1 MKNILIN
8 PKILK
13 VKSRNESNDVVDQA
27 LIKWLLINSYNPIII
42 SNVLIKMP
50 QKKIFNFFKKLKIK
64 GIILSGGNDINQYP
78 LRHSME
84 KLLINYAEQKKIP
97 LLGICHGMQM
107 IGIFYKSKLKR
118 VKNHVN
124 KMHKLINNTKE
135 QYPKIVSSYHDYSL
149 KFCPKNFVI
158 TTVTKEGNI

>member
-50 QKKIFNFFKKLKIK
+50 QKKFLIFLKNLKLK
-64 GIILSGGNDINQYP
+64 
-78 LRHSME
+78 
-84 KLLINYAEQKKIP
+84 
-97 LLGICHGMQM
+97 
-107 IGIFYKSKLKR
+107 
-118 VKNHVN
+118 V
-124 KMHKLINNTKE
+124 
-135 QYPKIVSSYHDYSL
+135 
-149 KFCPKNFVI
+149 
-158 TTVTKEGNI
+158 